1 MHKPESLN
9 AMVSQLIRRGLPS
22 EYAQRA
28 AAEFADHHRDLV
40 EELCATGWSES
51 HAATEAT
58 NRLGDSRTLVKKTV
72 REYQRRYWCA
82 RWPLVTFLLA
92 PIPLLLLSWTATMLA
107 LFCMGWSL
115 EKIGVPGPDA
125 PDGIISWG
133 EWWAEKL
140 VLVSVGF
147 AAPAAAMLALVRLAK
162 RAALDWKWL
171 TVSACVLGFTVG
183 MIRCQFPE
191 AFMHPTTMD
200 GKPLPADQQ
209 VMTLG
214 FPLFAQTWL
223 AIWKWYTH
231 DLQQICQVLLPLGF
245 TAVMVMRAKR
255 MSQQAILMVS
265 ASSYPDLQGGKHEH
279 ARVA

>member
-1 MHKPESLN
+1 
-9 AMVSQLIRRGLPS
+9 
-22 EYAQRA
+22 
-28 AAEFADHHRDLV
+28 
-40 EELCATGWSES
+40 
-51 HAATEAT
+51 
-58 NRLGDSRTLVKKTV
+58 
-72 REYQRRYWCA
+72 
-82 RWPLVTFLLA
+82 

-115 EKIGVPGPDA
+115 EKIGVPDPGA

-147 AAPAAAMLALVRLAK
+147 AAPAAAMLALMRLAK

-171 TVSACVLGFTVG
+171 TVSGCVLGLTVG

-214 FPLFAQTWL
+214 FSLFAQTWL
-223 AIWKWYTH
+223 AIWK
-231 DLQQICQVLLPLGF
+231 
-245 TAVMVMRAKR
+245 
-255 MSQQAILMVS
+255 
-265 ASSYPDLQGGKHEH
+265 
-279 ARVA
+279 

>member
-1 MHKPESLN
+1 MNKPEVLDG
-9 AMVSQLIRRGLPS
+9 MVSDLIRRGLPAD
-22 EYAQRA
+22 YATRA

-40 EELCATGWSES
+40 EELQATGLSES
-51 HAATEAT
+51 QATTEASK
-58 NRLGDSRTLVKKTV
+58 RLGNARTLMKKTV

-92 PIPLLLLSWTATMLA
+92 PIPLLLLSSAATMLA
-107 LFCMGWSL
+107 LFCVEWSL
-115 EKIGVPGPDA
+115 EKTGVIGPYA

-140 VLVSVGF
+140 MLVSVGF
-147 AAPAAAMLALVRLAK
+147 AAPAFTMLALVRLTK

-171 TVSACVLGFTVG
+171 AVSGCVLGLTVG
-183 MIRCQFPE
+183 MNRCQFPE

-200 GKPLPADQQ
+200 GKPVPADQPLI
-209 VMTLG
+209 TLG
-214 FPLFAQTWL
+214 VPLFAQTWRG
-223 AIWKWYTH
+223 AWKWYTQ

-245 TAVMVMRAKR
+245 AAIVAMRAKR
-255 MSQQAILMVS
+255 MSQRASLMVS
-265 ASSYPDLQGGKHEH
+265 ASSYPELQGGEHEH